1 MTQERIYMTFPT
13 RIPTLLGIFMVVI
26 IVGGLIG
33 ASEYY
38 FRTSTVASGSI
49 LPANVQFTNISD
61 TMFSVSWTTELET
74 TGAISVSSKAPIARP
89 VIFDD
94 QDSQSL
100 GKYRSHMVTY
110 RSAVPDTE
118 YEVTILTNSKKH
130 LNGTKPYVVRT
141 APSLDGPS
149 GNLDPAYGTLM
160 TEDGK
165 PVRGA
170 IVSLTLEG
178 GQTLSALTKP
188 SGTWLIPLNLVRT
201 EDLTSYLPITE
212 RMTENILARADGLE
226 TIAVTDTLNDSPVP
240 DMILGKTHDFRR
252 SYAKTPGA
260 PLALKPMS
268 NPANTPNAVLGVTST
283 NPANK
288 VALTVPTDGAAL
300 PTTLPLIQGTG
311 IPGKTVSITIGITKP
326 IGGAATVGSDGLW
339 SFTPP
344 KALAAGRQSVT
355 ITTTDS
361 TNKPV
366 AITHLFE
373 VLKSGTQVLGEATP
387 SATPTVEPT
396 AEPTEEAT
404 LEGQPIPTSGNELPT
419 IMLILMGLGL
429 LVGGGVVL
437 VK

>member
-1 MTQERIYMTFPT
+1 MTFPT
-13 RIPTLLGIFMVVI
+13 RIPTLLGILMVVVV
-26 IVGGLIG
+26 VGGLIG

-49 LPANVQFTNISD
+49 QPANVLVSNISD

-74 TGAISVSSKAPIARP
+74 TGAISLTSKAPIARP

-94 QDSQSL
+94 QDTESL
-100 GKYRSHMVTY
+100 GKYTSHVVTY
-110 RSAVPDTE
+110 RSAVSDTD
-118 YEVTILTNSKKH
+118 YEIVILSNSKKN
-130 LNGTKPYVVRT
+130 LNGNKPYSVHT
-141 APSLDGPS
+141 APTLDGPS

-170 IVSLTLEG
+170 IVSLTLED
-178 GQTLSALTKP
+178 GQTLSTITKP

-201 EDLTSYLPITE
+201 EDLTSYLPIIE
-212 RMTENILARADGLE
+212 RMTENIRAYAEGLE
-226 TIAVTDTLNDSPVP
+226 TIAITDTLNDSPVP

-260 PLALKPMS
+260 PIALKTIGTNS
-268 NPANTPNAVLGVTST
+268 NNAVLGITST

-326 IGGAATVGSDGLW
+326 LGGSATVGSDGLW

-355 ITTTDS
+355 ITTVDI
-361 TNKPV
+361 TNKPI

-387 SATPTVEPT
+387 SATPTEEITEAPT
-396 AEPTEEAT
+396 PTPEST
-404 LEGQPIPTSGNELPT
+404 LAAQPVPTSGNELPT

-429 LVGGGVVL
+429 LVGGGVVF